1 MGPGLL
7 GASHP
12 KTCRQTLADSAA
24 VGGGFPRASALS
36 LALSSDVLLFTP
48 SKLPASCEGLALS
61 SVKKTFLF
69 LRSGITYLV
78 AGLSTVGVASA
89 IVIGSVFG
97 FLESYAEWILKRFG
111 RVWVVASGM
120 RMEVNG
126 LENIEEGT
134 PYIVVANHRSN
145 IDIMVL
151 TAALPIP
158 IRFLSKI
165 EVFKFPLLGSAMRGV
180 GMIPLDREMGR
191 RELAFIIRS
200 TRSLVAEGKSL
211 VVFPEGTRSITGE
224 MLPFKTGAIHVAA
237 RTGCPILPVAVQGT
251 GAIWPPESALITGG
265 PVSVEVMPPITLTKQ
280 ASRQSKATI
289 AEIRRILMEALAR
302 V

>member
-1 MGPGLL
+1 M
-7 GASHP
+7 
-12 KTCRQTLADSAA
+12 KTIL
-24 VGGGFPRASALS
+24 V
-36 LALSSDVLLFTP
+36 
-48 SKLPASCEGLALS
+48 
-61 SVKKTFLF
+61 F
-69 LRSGITYLV
+69 LRSGVTYLV
-78 AGLSTVGVASA
+78 AGLSTVGVALA
-89 IVIGSVFG
+89 IVIGSLFG
-97 FLESYAEWILKRFG
+97 PLGSFGEWILKRFG
-111 RVWVVASGM
+111 GVWVVASGM
-120 RMEVNG
+120 RMKVTG
-126 LENIEEGT
+126 LENIEEGK

-158 IRFLSKI
+158 MRFLSKI
-165 EVFKFPLLGSAMRGV
+165 EIFSFPLLGSAMRRA

-224 MLPFKTGAIHVAA
+224 MLPFKTGAIHIAA

-251 GAIWPPESALITGG
+251 GAIWPPQSSLIRRG
-265 PVSVEVMPPITLTKQ
+265 PVSVKVMPPITLTKQ
-280 ASRQSKATI
+280 ASRQSRATI
-289 AEIRRILMEALAR
+289 GEIRRSLIEALAG

>member
-1 MGPGLL
+1 M
-7 GASHP
+7 
-12 KTCRQTLADSAA
+12 
-24 VGGGFPRASALS
+24 GGGLPRASALS
-36 LALSSDVLLFTP
+36 RSFISNVLILTP

-61 SVKKTFLF
+61 SVKRTFLF

-78 AGLSTVGVASA
+78 AGLSTVGVALA
-89 IVIGSVFG
+89 IVIGSMFG
-97 FLESYAEWILKRFG
+97 PLGSFGDWILKQFG
-111 RVWVVASGM
+111 RVWVFASGV
-120 RMEVNG
+120 RMEVSG
-126 LENIEEGT
+126 LENIEGAT

-165 EVFKFPLLGSAMRGV
+165 EVFKFPLLGSAMRDA

-200 TRSLVAEGKSL
+200 TRTLVADGKSL

-224 MLPFKTGAIHVAA
+224 MLPFKTGAIHIAA

-251 GAIWPPESALITGG
+251 GAIWPPESALIRGG
-265 PVSVEVMPPITLTKQ
+265 PVRVEVMPPVTLTKQ
-280 ASRQSKATI
+280 ASRQSRATI
-289 AEIRRILMEALAR
+289 AEIRRSLMEALAR
-302 V
+302 S